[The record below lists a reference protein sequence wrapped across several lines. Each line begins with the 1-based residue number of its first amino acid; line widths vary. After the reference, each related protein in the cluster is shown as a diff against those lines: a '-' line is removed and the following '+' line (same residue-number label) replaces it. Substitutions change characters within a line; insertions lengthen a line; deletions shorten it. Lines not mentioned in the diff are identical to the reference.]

1 MGPGGGGGDATVT
14 ERWLGHGLCELLW
27 ELSQESTATH
37 CGGYSQWH
45 YLMVGAT
52 EWTIEVQ

>member
-14 ERWLGHGLCELLW
+14 ERGLCELLW